1 VLAYQLDSAP
11 SYSLDDLALRTS
23 LPFPLVQHLIQA
35 QFVGPAGLFEL
46 DHGFSC
52 TIPCTIL
59 KLRVSQRDRYARQK
73 KTALRGAHP
82 ARHPLPVQGPGE
94 WPVPIAR
101 GIEYG
106 TEDAARQDEG
116 LPESQAV
123 PGSPLPRGV

>member
-1 VLAYQLDSAP
+1 MSRYAP
-11 SYSLDDLALRTS
+11 SL
-23 LPFPLVQHLIQA
+23 
-35 QFVGPAGLFEL
+35 EL
-46 DHGFSC
+46 TQVEARNGD
-52 TIPCTIL
+52 IPVDYT
-59 KLRVSQRDRYARQK
+59 QRDRYARQK

-82 ARHPLPVQGPGE
+82 ARHPLPVQGHGE

-101 GIEYG
+101 GIEHG